1 LGASLGSL
9 WQLLSK
15 DFVLLVFI
23 SFFIATPIAYCFM
36 SNWLQ
41 TYTYHTEIS
50 WWIFVATGLVILGI
64 TLLTVSYQSM
74 WAALTNPIKSLRSE

>member
-1 LGASLGSL
+1 MFLA
-9 WQLLSK
+9 LLSK

-23 SFFIATPIAYCFM
+23 SFFIATPIAYYFM

-50 WWIFVATGLVILGI
+50 WWIFVATGLGILGI